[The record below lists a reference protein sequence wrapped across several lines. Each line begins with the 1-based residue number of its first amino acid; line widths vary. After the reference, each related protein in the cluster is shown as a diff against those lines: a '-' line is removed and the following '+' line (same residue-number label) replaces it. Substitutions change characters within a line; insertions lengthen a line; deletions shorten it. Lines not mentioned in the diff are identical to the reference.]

1 MGYQPRIYGQ
11 DPAFLGPKNHKREFK
26 ELLWQVETVD
36 GGNVDPVCYETRYC
50 MRHPTEGY
58 LRFDWL
64 MTSFLTMFPA
74 KGHLVLFRDA
84 KGKQTE
90 GKIADDAKIHLY
102 FLSPDM
108 DDLEEKFVYV
118 ACEDEDNAYLMIEN
132 SRDDKQKQK
141 PSCAM
146 SGTVLEH
153 LRQPGEWVHWATK
166 ESIGRQSQ
174 PGLDLVPL
182 KGPHPQLAGTR
193 AERRGREMPRL
204 LLERLETTANVSSN
218 IANASGASKVERHG
232 RVTKSYPYRHDV
244 TCAVLDQH
252 PAAAQS
258 SVRVAMPSML
268 TTAIHN
274 TFIKGAANLTAQ
286 LAVQWNA
293 TDPQPLDLQR
303 ILEFA
308 IFGFIGAHIGYI
320 WHHFLEHQFP
330 THTIPHVGQPP
341 VIAPG
346 EKDKDASAP
355 LPPPAASTADQGS
368 GGGATKVSWKNVM
381 AKVIADQTVGLCVMI
396 TTFLI
401 ITNIA
406 RVPHLVDVFQVV
418 EEKLWRLV
426 RAGWNIWPI
435 VAMCNFLWV
444 PVRWRVLVSSCVGFL
459 WNIFLSLVSMGPVAS
474 TKPGQ

>member
-36 GGNVDPVCYETRYC
+36 GGNVDPVCYETRYR

-141 PSCAM
+141 P
-146 SGTVLEH
+146 L
-153 LRQPGEWVHWATK
+153 
-166 ESIGRQSQ
+166 
-174 PGLDLVPL
+174 
-182 KGPHPQLAGTR
+182 
-193 AERRGREMPRL
+193 
-204 LLERLETTANVSSN
+204 
-218 IANASGASKVERHG
+218 
-232 RVTKSYPYRHDV
+232 
-244 TCAVLDQH
+244 LDQH

-355 LPPPAASTADQGS
+355 LPPPPASTADQGS

-426 RAGWNIWPI
+426 AGHDCVHVAFESYKLPSSPRKWHLAPAVDSDRA
-435 VAMCNFLWV
+435 VVDLA
-444 PVRWRVLVSSCVGFL
+444 
-459 WNIFLSLVSMGPVAS
+459 
-474 TKPGQ
+474 